1 MSHFYVPLKATETL
15 GVFRWYRNRILAWN
29 GLNFA
34 LFFAFFILFLTKIA
48 ILAKTM
54 WWLILLSAMFALM
67 FDSIWNEK
75 ERKWKQQVISTA
87 ENLQLVGCF
96 FASKVKLPWNISS
109 VKTAAFFILKNTNK
123 KTPLLTVTFN
133 NKESTNLDVFL
144 HPTRSKVV

>member
-15 GVFRWYRNRILAWN
+15 GVFRWNKNRILAWN

-48 ILAKTM
+48 IRATM

-109 VKTAAFFILKNTNK
+109 VKTAAFFILKNINK
-123 KTPLLTVTFN
+123 RAPLLTVMFN
-133 NKESTNLDVFL
+133 NKKYTNLDVFL
-144 HPTRSKVV
+144 HSTRSKVV

>member
-15 GVFRWYRNRILAWN
+15 GVLRWCRNRIMAWN
-29 GLNFA
+29 GLNFV

-54 WWLILLSAMFALM
+54 RWLILLSAMFALM

-109 VKTAAFFILKNTNK
+109 VKTAAFFILKNINK

-144 HPTRSKVV
+144 HPTRSKAV